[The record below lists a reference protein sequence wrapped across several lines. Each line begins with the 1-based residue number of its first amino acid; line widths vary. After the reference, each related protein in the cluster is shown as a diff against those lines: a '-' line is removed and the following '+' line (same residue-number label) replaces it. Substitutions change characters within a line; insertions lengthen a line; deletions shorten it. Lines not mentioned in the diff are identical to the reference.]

1 MEEYLLQ
8 THKQLDESKVKE
20 GPIEIKKTDEIR
32 KESYNIPSSFEWI
45 NVDLTDKES
54 LQKVYSLLYENYV
67 EDDDNMFR
75 FDYSTD
81 FLKWALLVPGYF
93 KDWIVGV

>member
-1 MEEYLLQ
+1 
-8 THKQLDESKVKE
+8 VKE

-54 LQKVYSLLYENYV
+54 L
-67 EDDDNMFR
+67 
-75 FDYSTD
+75 
-81 FLKWALLVPGYF
+81 
-93 KDWIVGV
+93 